1 NVITCYPLQRIA
13 KPKTRRQK
21 LQQKLF
27 NYLAIQCDDTLG
39 LPTGTC
45 FRVNPMNT
53 MCSCTRTTT
62 CIEDPNSENVYIP
75 CFGGDFTDYG
85 SPFYCPSANIV
96 MDTCSCSVNPSTN
109 S

>member
-1 NVITCYPLQRIA
+1 MDTYSSSGILSFSKGTAAFWL
-13 KPKTRRQK
+13 
-21 LQQKLF
+21 LE
-27 NYLAIQCDDTLG
+27 CDDTLG

-53 MCSCTRTTT
+53 MCGCTRNTT

-96 MDTCSCSVNPSTN
+96 MDTCSCSVNPLTN